1 MLVFSWLSVRMHFAA
16 HVRDVSTNID
26 DTIETPFATSFSAPF
41 VCEYLSIDEN
51 FLIIDVFAPLSMKFF
66 LGAGWFFITSEKGH
80 LYRVETLVSNFLISV
95 LL

>member
-1 MLVFSWLSVRMHFAA
+1 
-16 HVRDVSTNID
+16 
-26 DTIETPFATSFSAPF
+26 
-41 VCEYLSIDEN
+41 LSIDEN